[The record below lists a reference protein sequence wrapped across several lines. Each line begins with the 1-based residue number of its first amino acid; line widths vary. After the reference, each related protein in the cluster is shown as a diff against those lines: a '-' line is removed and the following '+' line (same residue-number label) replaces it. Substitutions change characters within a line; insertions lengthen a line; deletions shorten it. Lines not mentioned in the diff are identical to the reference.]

1 MKYVMIF
8 NIYDANYVKGIQ
20 IKNCTEDEFLQTYK
34 ETYAKLVN
42 KVYRHKFYKIN
53 NKCSKEIEA
62 FIDTKNT
69 TLQFSPPAIHWQN
82 AAERAVRT
90 WKNHFIVG
98 IASIPKESPI

>member
-1 MKYVMIF
+1 MIF

-42 KVYRHKFYKIN
+42 KVYRQKFYKIN

-62 FIDTKNT
+62 FIDTKIQHCN
-69 TLQFSPPAIHWQN
+69 LHHPPFTDKMQLNGQYEHEKSLHCRHCQYL
-82 AAERAVRT
+82 
-90 WKNHFIVG
+90 
-98 IASIPKESPI
+98 